1 LGNPLTLSFRERAQA
16 LRPRLRELYNG
27 YSQQAVRFRSLML
40 VFDLA
45 LLAFFIVSPF
55 LERSNQAQFVDYAI
69 GTVLAIDL
77 AVRGWA
83 YYSFR
88 SWIRRPI
95 VWVDLVVLASLLA
108 PMLFANFAFLR
119 ILRALTLVRSDGF
132 WRTMRRGRWAETR
145 VQEIVIAATN
155 LVVFVFVM
163 TGFVHSTFAAHLPT
177 INSYVD
183 SLYFTV
189 ATLTTTGFGDIT
201 LPGTWGRI
209 LSIFMMLSGVSLFVR
224 LAQVM
229 LRPAKVSYPCP
240 ACGLRRH
247 DPDAVH
253 CKACG
258 RLLTIPD
265 DND

>member
-1 LGNPLTLSFRERAQA
+1 LAKPLTRSLGERAQA

-27 YSQQAVRFRSLML
+27 HSQEAVRFRSFML
-40 VFDLA
+40 VFDLV
-45 LLAFFIVSPF
+45 LLAFFIISPF

-69 GTVLAIDL
+69 GTVLAIEL
-77 AVRGWA
+77 SVRGWA

-119 ILRALTLVRSDGF
+119 ILRALTLVRSDSF
-132 WRTMRRGRWAETR
+132 WRTVHRGRWAETR

-155 LVVFVFVM
+155 LIVFIFVM

-229 LRPAKVSYPCP
+229 LRPAKVLYPCP

-247 DPDAVH
+247 EPDAVH

-258 RLLTIPD
+258 RLLAIPD